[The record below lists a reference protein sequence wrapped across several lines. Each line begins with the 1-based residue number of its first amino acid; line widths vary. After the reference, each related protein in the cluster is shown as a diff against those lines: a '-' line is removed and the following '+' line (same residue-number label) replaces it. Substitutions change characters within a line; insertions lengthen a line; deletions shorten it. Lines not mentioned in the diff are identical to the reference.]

1 MKVRQALLPTP
12 HKPLRPCPS
21 DDELLEQSIFSLE
34 LMKNVHD
41 DLNHL
46 NAQIYPVR
54 TFQTLYDQSHVF
66 HNFQSFVQYKNLIHY
81 ANERRTNPPTSIPNL
96 NEYLTYND
104 LRLCQCTD
112 YILTVYMKLVE
123 YHSQLYE
130 MYEKLTDERRDYL
143 RRKEFDRI
151 IYYRIEICRLLLR
164 LNSFQR
170 LLVEIENG
178 RKFLNQFSDQ
188 SISSFQYLL
197 TKYTYNLFETI
208 VLQRTRAISDA
219 KNLCEQSLKVLTE
232 LRHEKSSDD
241 IISAQQKR
249 IQYIQNHEFSQ
260 SSQTS
265 VRPISIIPP
274 PPPDELC
281 LSFSVFC
288 TPFGKIPF
296 RLFTLSISSCSI
308 STLSSSI
315 D

>member
-1 MKVRQALLPTP
+1 
-12 HKPLRPCPS
+12 
-21 DDELLEQSIFSLE
+21 
-34 LMKNVHD
+34 MKNVHE

-46 NAQIYPVR
+46 NNQIYPIR
-54 TFQTLYDQSHVF
+54 TFQTLYDQSLVF

-81 ANERRTNPPTSIPNL
+81 ANERRTNPSSSTPDL

-123 YHSQLYE
+123 YHSQLYD

-178 RKFLNQFSDQ
+178 RKFLKLFSDQ

-232 LRHEKSSDD
+232 LRHEKSLNE
-241 IISAQQKR
+241 IENHISAKEKR
-249 IQYIQNHEFSQ
+249 FQYIQNHEFSE

-265 VRPISIIPP
+265 VRSFLS
-274 PPPDELC
+274 DEL
-281 LSFSVFC
+281 LFIFFFFSILIIGITSRKNTV
-288 TPFGKIPF
+288 
-296 RLFTLSISSCSI
+296 
-308 STLSSSI
+308 
-315 D
+315 